1 MTGETP
7 PKPPKDGK
15 QHPVRDDFDDLSDPA
30 RAESL
35 ARLDALR
42 RESFERVRVPPNAE
56 QIARRRSL
64 LGFAK
69 WALPGLA
76 MVLLSSI
83 AAWPEI
89 SRLVNQNRAAL
100 REMARMRV
108 ESGNMQDAVYRG
120 VDAHDRRYMITA
132 RMTHQEGPDRV
143 DLVDPVAD
151 IELSGD
157 SWAHIRADRG
167 VYMQHEQ
174 TLDLDDHVVLYR
186 DDGTLLNG
194 PSADLD
200 LRQDVIASRDWVH
213 AEGPFG
219 TQDAQGYFLDHHAGI
234 MQFTGPGLTVRN
246 DDNGPAARPPAAAK
260 PGDRETK

>member
-1 MTGETP
+1 MTERQP
-7 PKPPKDGK
+7 DDRRP
-15 QHPVRDDFDDLSDPA
+15 QRDDFATD
-30 RAESL
+30 RTESL

-42 RESFERVRVPPNAE
+42 RAAFHRVRLPPNAE
-56 QIARRRSL
+56 QLARRRSL

-76 MVLLSSI
+76 LVLLSSI

-89 SRLVNQNRAAL
+89 SHLVNQNRAAL
-100 REMARMRV
+100 REMARLRV
-108 ESGNMQDAVYRG
+108 ESGNMEEAVYRG
-120 VDAHDRRYMITA
+120 LDAHNHLYMITA
-132 RMTHQEGPDRV
+132 RITHQEGPDRV
-143 DLVDPVAD
+143 DLTEPVAD
-151 IELSGD
+151 IQLSGD

-186 DDGTLLNG
+186 DDGTLMNG

-200 LRQDVIASRDWVH
+200 LKQDVIASRDWVH

-219 TQDAQGYFLDHHAGI
+219 TQDAQGYFLDQHAGI

-246 DDNGPAARPPAAAK
+246 DDNGPPSQAARLRTEGTRTEK
-260 PGDRETK
+260 